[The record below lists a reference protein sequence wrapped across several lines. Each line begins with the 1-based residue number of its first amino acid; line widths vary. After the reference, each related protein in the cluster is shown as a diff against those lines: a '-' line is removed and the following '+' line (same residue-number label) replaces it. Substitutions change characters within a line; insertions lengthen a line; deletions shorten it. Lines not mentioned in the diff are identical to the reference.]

1 LESASGGAVLECLEP
16 IKAVPALVK
25 CFADEFPGGVV
36 TDLNVRPETKVALR
50 NFYATQK
57 TPFGTVIAD
66 FTCLPRERA
75 YSNK

>member
-1 LESASGGAVLECLEP
+1 MESASGGVVLECLEP

-66 FTCLPRERA
+66 FTCLPRERTC
-75 YSNK
+75 SNK